1 MTQTQSEK
9 PSAKYMMNI
18 KRSFDRAKSEYI
30 ILKIT
35 VSEELR
41 QLLKSAAIDEDT
53 EESLRLGEINMN
65 FQRYK
70 VKKWVYSALS
80 YSAYKTLIFHKQFLD
95 EGEIRVEFDSVR
107 VLDEFLTSLK
117 QNVKTIIQTMLN
129 YSDIDMTV
137 SFGVEK

>member
-1 MTQTQSEK
+1 MTQIQSEK
-9 PSAKYMMNI
+9 SSTKYMINI
-18 KRSFDRAKSEYI
+18 KRSFDRARSEYI

-41 QLLKSAAIDEDT
+41 QLIKSAAIDEDT
-53 EESLRLGEINMN
+53 EESLRLGEIDMK

-80 YSAYKTLIFHKQFLD
+80 YSNYKALIFHKHLLD
-95 EGEIRVEFDSVR
+95 ESEIMLEFDSVR

-117 QNVKTIIQTMLN
+117 QNVKTIIQTILN
-129 YSDIDMTV
+129 YSDIDMIV